1 MLKQIKEQ
9 PSESNEAKTEEK
21 TFQRKV
27 RLVINTLHLVQK
39 TSRVDIEVVDTE
51 ESGQTINSAAE
62 QENAPKEKRFQA
74 KVKSLINVIKF
85 STFSFS
91 DNKVTPAPTKH
102 DSKDKDVNFD
112 EEIDVLITPHLEH
125 FMHKL
130 EDDEEIEIES
140 AEEGML
146 ATNLIEEL
154 TG

>member
-1 MLKQIKEQ
+1 MVEQIKEQ
-9 PSESNEAKTEEK
+9 PSESNEAKNEEK

-51 ESGQTINSAAE
+51 ESGQTTNSAAE

-102 DSKDKDVNFD
+102 DSKDKDDNFD

-140 AEEGML
+140 VEEGML

>member
-102 DSKDKDVNFD
+102 DSKDKDDNFD
-112 EEIDVLITPHLEH
+112 EEIDILITPHLEH

>member
-1 MLKQIKEQ
+1 MVEQIKEQ

-51 ESGQTINSAAE
+51 ESGQTTNSTAE

-102 DSKDKDVNFD
+102 DSKDKDDNFD

-140 AEEGML
+140 SEEGML

>member
-62 QENAPKEKRFQA
+62 KENAPKEKRFQA

>member
-1 MLKQIKEQ
+1 MKEQ
-9 PSESNEAKTEEK
+9 PSESNEAKNEEK

-51 ESGQTINSAAE
+51 EPGQTINSAAE

-102 DSKDKDVNFD
+102 DSKDKDDNFD